1 MEKNKTYK
9 VSSYENKEVRVYSI
23 DDKIYIDWYIDGK
36 LINPKFSKEI
46 IIILELYVQT
56 LLGKHINERLLCEI
70 RDVMGTYLSELEEDY
85 E

>member
-36 LINPKFSKEI
+36 LINPKFSK
-46 IIILELYVQT
+46 
-56 LLGKHINERLLCEI
+56 
-70 RDVMGTYLSELEEDY
+70 
-85 E
+85 